1 MYLECGGRRG
11 RQFSSGIGMAFYAV
25 AVAVGLAALAL
36 AAYPLAR
43 SRRRPGAA
51 AEFELEF
58 YKSQLREVKRDRDKG
73 LRDADDAAQ
82 ARIEVSRKILS
93 LDQPA
98 RNTAYLAAP
107 RVASLLAGCAF
118 AAAIVPGALLLHARI
133 GDPGMRDMPLA
144 ERLAAAD
151 AMQSNRPGQDEF
163 VARLGE
169 PELDFVERNPEH
181 LRLLDELRQAVAS
194 RPGDVQGLQLLATH
208 EAGAGNL
215 QAAVVAKS
223 KAVEILGDRADAE
236 DHAELAVLMIGAA
249 AGYVSPEAEQ
259 ALARALERDPEHP
272 AARYYVGAMHA
283 QTGRP
288 DLAFHVWR
296 SLLENAPPS
305 DPWVFELRRQIVEVA
320 PYAGLQYA
328 DALAEADPGMPGPD
342 ARQLESAAGLTDEER
357 AEMVGG
363 MVDGLE
369 ARLADSGGTPEEWA
383 RLIRSLGVLGQDLR
397 AERAFDAARSAYS
410 GDSEALEFL
419 DRVYSGMSGSNE

>member
-1 MYLECGGRRG
+1 
-11 RQFSSGIGMAFYAV
+11 MAFYAI
-25 AVAVGLAALAL
+25 AVAVGLAAFAL
-36 AAYPLAR
+36 AAYPLLR
-43 SRRRPGAA
+43 PRRRSGGASES
-51 AEFELEF
+51 EFEF
-58 YKSQLREVKRDRDKG
+58 YKGQLREIECDRDRG

-82 ARIEVSRKILS
+82 ARIQVSRKILN
-93 LDQPA
+93 LDQA
-98 RNTAYLAAP
+98 TRNSAYGATP

-151 AMQSNRPGQDEF
+151 AMQSNRPGQKEF

-169 PELDFVERNPEH
+169 PDISAAERDPEY

-194 RPGDVQGLQLLATH
+194 RPGDARGLQLLATH

-215 QAAVVAKS
+215 QAAVDAKS
-223 KAVEILGDRADAE
+223 KAVAILGDHAAAE

-249 AGYVSPEAEQ
+249 AGYVSPEAEL
-259 ALARALERDPEHP
+259 ALARALEQDPEHP

-296 SLLENAPPS
+296 SLLENVPPAE
-305 DPWVFELRRQIVEVA
+305 PWVFELRRQVVEVA

-328 DALAEADPGMPGPD
+328 DALAETDPAMPGPD
-342 ARQLESAAGLTDEER
+342 ARQLEFAAGLTDEKR

-397 AERAFDAARSAYS
+397 AEQAYDAARSAHS
-410 GDSEALEFL
+410 GDNEALEL
-419 DRVYSGMSGSNE
+419 LARVYSAAGGSNE

>member
-1 MYLECGGRRG
+1 
-11 RQFSSGIGMAFYAV
+11 MAFYAI
-25 AVAVGLAALAL
+25 AVAVGLAAFAL

-43 SRRRPGAA
+43 PRRRPGGA
-51 AEFELEF
+51 AEFEIEF
-58 YKSQLREVKRDRDKG
+58 YKSQLREVERDRDKG

-93 LDQPA
+93 LDQPT
-98 RNTAYLAAP
+98 RNAAYLAAP

-144 ERLAAAD
+144 ERLATAD
-151 AMQSNRPGQDEF
+151 ATQLNRPGQDEF

-169 PELDFVERNPEH
+169 PELNVVERDPEY
-181 LRLLDELRQAVAS
+181 LRLLDDLRQAVAS
-194 RPGDVQGLQLLATH
+194 RPSDVQGLQLLATH

-215 QAAVVAKS
+215 QAAVEAKS
-223 KAVEILGDRADAE
+223 KAVAIMDDRATAE

-259 ALARALERDPEHP
+259 ALARALEQDPEHP

-296 SLLENAPPS
+296 SLLENVPPA

-328 DALAEADPGMPGPD
+328 DALAEADPNMPGPD
-342 ARQLESAAGLTDEER
+342 ARQVESAAGMTDEER
-357 AEMVGG
+357 VEMVGG

-369 ARLADSGGTPEEWA
+369 KRLADSGGTPEEWA
-383 RLIRSLGVLGQDLR
+383 RLIRSLGVLGQNLR
-397 AERAFDAARSAYS
+397 AEQAYDAARAAYS
-410 GDSEALEFL
+410 GDREALEFL
-419 DRVYSGMSGSNE
+419 DRVYSGVGGSNE

>member
-1 MYLECGGRRG
+1 MV
-11 RQFSSGIGMAFYAV
+11 FYAI

-43 SRRRPGAA
+43 PRQPGNESES
-51 AEFELEF
+51 EFKF
-58 YKSQLREVKRDRDKG
+58 YKGQLKEIERDRDRG

-93 LDQPA
+93 LDGA
-98 RNTAYLAAP
+98 GRSAAYTGAP
-107 RVASLLAGCAF
+107 RAASVLAGCAF

-133 GDPGMRDMPLA
+133 GNPGMPDMPLA

-151 AMQSNRPGQDEF
+151 AMQANRPGQEEF
-163 VARLGE
+163 VGRLGE
-169 PELDFVERNPEH
+169 SDFGFVDQDPEY
-181 LRLLDELRQAVAS
+181 LRMLEDLRRAVAS

-215 QAAVVAKS
+215 QAAIEAKS
-223 KAVEILGDRADAE
+223 KAVAILGDHAAAE

-259 ALARALERDPEHP
+259 ALARALEQDPEHP

-296 SLLENAPPS
+296 SLLENVPPA
-305 DPWVFELRRQIVEVA
+305 DPWVFELRHQIVEVA

-342 ARQLESAAGLTDEER
+342 ARQLEFAAGLTDVER

-369 ARLADSGGTPEEWA
+369 ERLADSGGTPEEWA

-397 AERAFDAARSAYS
+397 AEQAYDAARSAHS
-410 GDSEALEFL
+410 GDSAALEFL
-419 DRVYSGMSGSNE
+419 ARVYSGVGKSDE